1 MTSRNA
7 SRRSTRSWVIAGD
20 RISRPDYFV
29 LVLSETVLVLVL
41 ERAQVTERIFDH
53 ERLDVY
59 RPAIE
64 YEYRDAEYEYRD
76 AEYEYRDAEYE
87 YRDAE
92 YEYGKTQEQSIGP
105 TGSIERFLTCV
116 AITPRTRFSRVIDY
130 EGHRPIVDQ
139 GDLHVGLKNPAFDA
153 HSQRSDLIAK
163 KLVEFSSLF
172 GGRGSIETRPASFSA
187 VAGQGELR
195 NDEDLTCEFQ
205 DRAVHFA
212 LVVGKGSEVD
222 GLFGKPPHRFD
233 RIALLDT

>member
-59 RPAIE
+59 RPAI
-64 YEYRDAEYEYRD
+64 
-76 AEYEYRDAEYE
+76 EYE

-172 GGRGSIETRPASFSA
+172 GHRGSIETGPASFSA

-195 NDEDLTCEFQ
+195 DDENLTCEIQ
-205 DRAVHFA
+205 DRAVHLA
-212 LVVGKGSEVD
+212 LIVGKGSQVN
-222 GLFGKPPHRFD
+222 GLFGKPLDRFD
-233 RIALLDT
+233 RIALLDS